1 MNKLSQFSLVRLTLL
16 GVLLS
21 IFIFHS
27 SSASAACLVA
37 TNYTGA
43 DIGAQVNAAIAALP
57 SYTDKNLQPWQSG
70 CIEIPYNSTPYTDT
84 STITINSPFVSL
96 IADPG
101 TVVYFNG
108 FGDFIRIQQTQSA
121 TGSHTDAPAQS
132 TQIVNLNVTN
142 IKSST
147 SYSVGIHAGDMYG
160 ITLRN
165 VSVSGFNNACSGT
178 TPSAAIWFDN
188 KLTFTEGLDL
198 DHVNTYDNCIGLRFT
213 VDGGTN
219 SFAYGE
225 FRRVVLG
232 LAPLA
237 GTQSSLSEIGVSVE
251 SGAYLYHQ
259 NWELVTEAN
268 TSAAVG
274 MKITPPVSGTGITTF
289 GGNATQK
296 GGDNWID
303 WRTECVGCSGPMT
316 FLQMGGANTTFKA
329 VGLISVL
336 DGTATLNNASGSNY
350 LFPDTTSTY

>member
-21 IFIFHS
+21 MFIFHS
-27 SSASAACLVA
+27 SSASAACVPIASGTEL
-37 TNYTGA
+37 
-43 DIGAQVNAAIAALP
+43 GAQVNAAINALP
-57 SYTDKNLQPWQSG
+57 LYADKNGQSWAIG
-70 CIEIPYNSTPYTDT
+70 CIAIPYSATPYSATT
-84 STITINSPFVSL
+84 TININSPFVSL

-108 FGDFIRIQQTQSA
+108 FGDFIRIQQTQAVS
-121 TGSHTDAPAQS
+121 GSHTDAPAQS
-132 TQIVNLNVTN
+132 TQIVNLNITN

-147 SYSVGIHAGDMYG
+147 GYSVGIHAGDMYG

-188 KLTFTEGLDL
+188 KLAFTEGLDL
-198 DHVNTYDNCIGLRFT
+198 DHVNTYDNCIGIRFT
-213 VDGGTN
+213 VDGGTA
-219 SFAYGE
+219 SFGYGE

-232 LAPLA
+232 LAPLT

-268 TSAAVG
+268 TSSAVG

-289 GGNATQK
+289 GGNASQK

-303 WRTECVGCSGPMT
+303 WRTECVGCGGAMT

-336 DGTATLNNASGSNY
+336 DGTATLNNASGSNF